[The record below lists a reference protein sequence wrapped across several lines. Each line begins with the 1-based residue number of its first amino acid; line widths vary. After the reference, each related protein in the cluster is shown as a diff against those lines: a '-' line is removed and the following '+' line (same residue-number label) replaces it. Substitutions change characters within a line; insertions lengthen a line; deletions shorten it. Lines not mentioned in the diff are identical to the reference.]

1 MISSSMKVRDV
12 AINSPQATRVFEK
25 LKIDY
30 CCGGDRELG
39 EACVTAGVELDTLE
53 QMLEGTGTPVND
65 SRPDFQKLSPA
76 QLIKYILDTHHV
88 FTKAEM
94 VRLDALTTKVVSAHG
109 ENHSELLAVQTLL
122 RELCNDLTR
131 HMLKEEQILFP
142 FVVEL
147 EQSRLQDRRAPFA
160 PFGTVN
166 NPIRMMM
173 FEHDTAG
180 EILRELRKLTS
191 DFTVPADGCLSY
203 QTLYQALEAFE
214 QDLHQHIHLENN
226 ILFPKAVGLEASVR
240 NSDFRK

>member
-12 AINSPQATRVFEK
+12 AINSPHATRVFEK

-30 CCGGDRELG
+30 CCGGDRQLG
-39 EACVTAGVELDTLE
+39 EACATAGVELEALE
-53 QMLEGTGTPVND
+53 QMLEETSPLVND
-65 SRPDFQKLSPA
+65 SKPDFQEISPA
-76 QLIKYILDTHHV
+76 ELIGYILETHHV
-88 FTKAEM
+88 FTKTEM
-94 VRLDALTTKVVSAHG
+94 ARLDALTTKVVSAHG
-109 ENHSELLAVQTLL
+109 ENHSELLAVKTLV
-122 RELCNDLTR
+122 RQLCEDLTQ
-131 HMLKEEQILFP
+131 HMFKEEQILFP
-142 FVVEL
+142 FIVEL

-173 FEHDTAG
+173 IEHDTAG

-191 DFTVPADGCLSY
+191 DFTVPADGCFSY

-226 ILFPKAVGLEASVR
+226 ILFPKAIGLEQSVP
-240 NSDFRK
+240 S

>member
-12 AINSPQATRVFEK
+12 AINSPHATRVFEK

-30 CCGGDRELG
+30 CCGGDRQLG
-39 EACVTAGVELDTLE
+39 EACATAGVDFEALE
-53 QMLEGTGTPVND
+53 QMLAETNPLVNE
-65 SRPDFQKLSPA
+65 SKPDFQRLSPA
-76 QLIKYILDTHHV
+76 ELIKYILDTHHV
-88 FTKAEM
+88 FTKTEM
-94 VRLDALTTKVVSAHG
+94 ARLEPLTAKVVSAHG
-109 ENHSELLAVQTLL
+109 ENHSELLAVKTLL
-122 RELCNDLTR
+122 RQLCDDLTH
-131 HMLKEEQILFP
+131 HMFKEEQVLFP
-142 FVVEL
+142 FIVKL

-173 FEHDTAG
+173 MEHDTAG
-180 EILRELRKLTS
+180 EILREVRLLTS

-226 ILFPKAVGLEASVR
+226 ILFPKAIGLEQSMP
-240 NSDFRK
+240 S